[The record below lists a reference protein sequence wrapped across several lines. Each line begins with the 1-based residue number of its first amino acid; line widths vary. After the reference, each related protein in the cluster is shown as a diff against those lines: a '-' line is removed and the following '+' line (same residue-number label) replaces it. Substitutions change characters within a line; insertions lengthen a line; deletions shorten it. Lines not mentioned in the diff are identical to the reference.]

1 MCWFVFRL
9 HCLSVRLKSLEKNG
23 WSEID
28 TNFLVCF
35 GNLEWIYFEFFFLS
49 YHFFLFSRC
58 FPLAAFLGK
67 CVSNENPFYAPL
79 FSFLLP
85 LVILV
90 DIQFRIIYSRGFW
103 QWVCLSFVSI
113 TWEFVQSL
121 FTRSFS
127 YRYSIWVLR
136 RKKWSIYEG
145 KTNLH
150 LPLER

>member
-1 MCWFVFRL
+1 MRKWL
-9 HCLSVRLKSLEKNG
+9 
-23 WSEID
+23 I
-28 TNFLVCF
+28 
-35 GNLEWIYFEFFFLS
+35 WILYKFPCMFWESRMNISSFS
-49 YHFFLFSRC
+49 SCPSTSFLFSRC
-58 FPLAAFLGK
+58 FPLAAFLRK
-67 CVSNENPFYAPL
+67 CVSNKNPFYVPL

-90 DIQFRIIYSRGFW
+90 DIQFRIIFSQGFW
-103 QWVCLSFVSI
+103 QWVCLSFVRI

-127 YRYSIWVLR
+127 YRCSIWVLR

-145 KTNLH
+145 KTNFH